1 VQTRLRYAD
10 YYNLTSTFDELYE
23 RSKTGENFTRLY
35 DLITSRENILL
46 AYRNIKRNSG
56 AKTPGI
62 DGKTI
67 SYLKN
72 LKDEQIVGLVRNKLI
87 SYKPD
92 KVRRKM
98 IPKPNEEFRP
108 LGIPTIEDRLIQQ
121 CFKQILEPITE
132 ARFYNH
138 SYGFRPMRST
148 HHALAR
154 VQYLINK
161 GKLHYVVDIDIK
173 GFFDNINHTKL
184 MKQLWNIGIRDRK
197 VLAIISKMLK
207 AEIQGEGTL
216 QKECLKVVY
225 YLHSFPMSS

>member
-1 VQTRLRYAD
+1 MQIRLQYAD

-23 RSKTGENFTRLY
+23 RSKTGKNFTRLY

-108 LGIPTIEDRLIQQ
+108 LGIPTIED
-121 CFKQILEPITE
+121 
-132 ARFYNH
+132 N
-138 SYGFRPMRST
+138 
-148 HHALAR
+148 
-154 VQYLINK
+154 
-161 GKLHYVVDIDIK
+161 
-173 GFFDNINHTKL
+173 
-184 MKQLWNIGIRDRK
+184 
-197 VLAIISKMLK
+197 
-207 AEIQGEGTL
+207 
-216 QKECLKVVY
+216 
-225 YLHSFPMSS
+225 